1 MTLCSRRPLR
11 GAEFCLAATLLL
23 AGCAKIAQSPAS
35 GIAPDLSSPPREE
48 PRQLAADDQPPTLT
62 MRPLTDFFRDLKRL
76 EAGQIEHVRILQ
88 LGDSHT
94 AGDYFTAD
102 LRADFQEKFGD
113 AGRGMMPPGLAYRG
127 LRQLDVKIT
136 QTGRWTIHNSLTE
149 GARGPYGISGFTA
162 TSGRA
167 GARMSVTSTDP
178 EGFDLAGIDYLERP
192 NGGNLEVWLD
202 GKLTRT
208 LPTGGV
214 AGRPRHAVID
224 APAGSRSLELVARS
238 AGITILDWS
247 LDRRRRGVQ
256 LISFG
261 VVGATVNVVNNWSAP
276 IIQENLAA
284 IRPSLVLLA
293 FGTNEGFE
301 TDFDPDAYRAA
312 FGDIVMRLR
321 RGAPEASM
329 VVIGPPDGARA
340 DPRCHA
346 AHAAICGWTTPSALG
361 QVRAIQR
368 QVAEAA
374 GIGFWDWSRVMAR
387 DGGIDSWVHADPP
400 LARGDHIHF
409 TALGYERAATSLF
422 DQMIELYQR
431 FPPDEHTR
439 KAKRKEQAPATVKKL
454 P

>member
-1 MTLCSRRPLR
+1 M
-11 GAEFCLAATLLL
+11 LL

-35 GIAPDLSSPPREE
+35 ATAPGISATPPGNQ
-48 PRQLAADDQPPTLT
+48 RQLTADHAPPALT
-62 MRPLTDFFRDLKRL
+62 MRPLTEFFRDLKRL

-127 LRQLDVKIT
+127 LRQLDVKVT

-149 GARGPYGISGFTA
+149 SAKGPYGISGFSA

-167 GARMSVTSTDP
+167 GASMSLASSGP
-178 EGFDLAGIDYLERP
+178 EGFDSAGIDYLERP
-192 NGGNLEVWLD
+192 GGGNLEIWLD

-208 LPTGGV
+208 IPTGGV

-224 APAGSRSLELVARS
+224 APASSRSLELVARS

-261 VVGATVNVVNNWSAP
+261 VVGATVNVVNNWSP
-276 IIQENLAA
+276 QIIQENLAA

-301 TDFDPDAYRAA
+301 TDFDPDAYHEA
-312 FGDIVMRLR
+312 FSDIVMRLR
-321 RGAPEASM
+321 RGAPEASI

-340 DPRCHA
+340 DPRCRA
-346 AHAAICGWTTPSALG
+346 AHSAICGWTTPSALG
-361 QVRAIQR
+361 KVRAIQR

-374 GIGFWDWSRVMAR
+374 GIGFWDWSQVMAP

-400 LARGDHIHF
+400 LARGDHVHF

-422 DQMIELYQR
+422 DQLIELYQR
-431 FPPDEHTR
+431 FPPDEPAR
-439 KAKRKEQAPATVKKL
+439 KVKHKEQNPASTKKL